1 MLIKI
6 HTWTIFLQSNSVHN
20 IMNSLA
26 IELIPFINTNL
37 NNTPD
42 VHFGEHFGGKQEGNN
57 QVKDEGNIHQVD
69 ADGKHLGSVET
80 DGHQADKGAESEQAP
95 NPGFIDPVDVRIVI
109 QVLIRA
115 KVR

>member
-1 MLIKI
+1 M
-6 HTWTIFLQSNSVHN
+6 NSVT
-20 IMNSLA
+20 

-37 NNTPD
+37 NNTSD
-42 VHFGEHFGGKQEGNN
+42 VHFGEHFGRKQEGNN

-69 ADGKHLGSVET
+69 ADSKHLRSVET
-80 DGHQADKGAESEQAP
+80 NGHQADKSTESEQAP
-95 NPGFIDPVDVRIVI
+95 YPGFIDPVDVCIVI